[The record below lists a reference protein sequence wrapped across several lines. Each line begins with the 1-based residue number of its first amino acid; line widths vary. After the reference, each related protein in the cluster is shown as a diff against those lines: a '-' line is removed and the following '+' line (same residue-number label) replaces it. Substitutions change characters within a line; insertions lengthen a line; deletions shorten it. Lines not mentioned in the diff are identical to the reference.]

1 MEKNIIEKM
10 ILDMMMSQTFASWY
24 EKDFL
29 DFAQG
34 ETNAKSKTEIK
45 KDILEMLPPLI
56 EANPG
61 KLKNLRP
68 EFFENDNP
76 NQ

>member
-1 MEKNIIEKM
+1 MM

-34 ETNAKSKTEIK
+34 ETNAKNKIGNRKGS
-45 KDILEMLPPLI
+45 
-56 EANPG
+56 PG
-61 KLKNLRP
+61 
-68 EFFENDNP
+68 ND
-76 NQ
+76 